1 MSRGALGKVYT
12 DGDVIVRQGDEGNCM
27 YVIQAGKVEVIKEE
41 RDQQI
46 SLGVLGKGEFFG
58 EMALF
63 ERESRSATVLAQG
76 EARILTI
83 DKRTLLRRIQ
93 EDPTLAFQLL
103 EKLSQRIRELN
114 AKLIRATTR

>member
-12 DGDVIVRQGDEGNCM
+12 DGEVIVRQGDEGNCM

-76 EARILTI
+76 ETRILTI

>member
-1 MSRGALGKVYT
+1 M
-12 DGDVIVRQGDEGNCM
+12 IVRQGDEGNCM
-27 YVIQAGKVEVIKEE
+27 YVIQTGKVEVIKEE
-41 RDQQI
+41 QGKKI
-46 SLGVLGKGEFFG
+46 CLGVLGKGEFFG

>member
-76 EARILTI
+76 EARVLTI

-93 EDPTLAFQLL
+93 EDPTLAFRLL
-103 EKLSQRIRELN
+103 EKLSQRVRELN
-114 AKLIRATTR
+114 SRLIRATTK

>member
-1 MSRGALGKVYT
+1 MKAAPLGKIYKN
-12 DGDVIVRQGDEGNCM
+12 GEMIVRQGDEGNCM
-27 YVIQAGKVEVIKEE
+27 YVVQTGKVEVIKEE

>member
-1 MSRGALGKVYT
+1 MKAAPLGKIYKN
-12 DGDVIVRQGDEGNCM
+12 GEMIVRQGDEGNCM
-27 YVIQAGKVEVIKEE
+27 YVVQTGKVEVIKEE

-76 EARILTI
+76 EARVLTI

>member
-1 MSRGALGKVYT
+1 VKAAPLGKIYKN
-12 DGDVIVRQGDEGNCM
+12 GEMIVRQGDEGNCM
-27 YVIQAGKVEVIKEE
+27 YVVQTGKVEVIKEE